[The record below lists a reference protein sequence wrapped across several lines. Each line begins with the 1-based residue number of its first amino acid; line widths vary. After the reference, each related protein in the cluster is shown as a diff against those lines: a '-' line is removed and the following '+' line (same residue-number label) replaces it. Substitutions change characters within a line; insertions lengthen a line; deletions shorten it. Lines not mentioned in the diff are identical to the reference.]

1 MVIILDGST
10 KTARITIAEQA
21 IENFPSWRHLALE
34 VFEEAADPEEEKDF
48 HLQVIKKCADELA
61 KTDLHLIL
69 TMPGDSP
76 QHGLLSTALKPD
88 CTTVHLGT
96 EDDPS
101 ASLRAGGEFDYTI
114 DTQERSV
121 NDVLKLMHTIMKA
134 A

>member
-1 MVIILDGST
+1 MVIILDGSS

-21 IENFPSWRHLALE
+21 IEAFPSWRHLALE
-34 VFEEAADPEEEKDF
+34 VFEEAADPEQEKDF

-76 QHGLLSTALKPD
+76 QHQLLAVALQPD
-88 CTTVHLGT
+88 CATVHLGT
-96 EDDPS
+96 EDEG
-101 ASLRAGGEFDYTI
+101 AYDYTI

-121 NDVLKLMHTIMKA
+121 NDVTKLLHTIMETA
-134 A
+134 